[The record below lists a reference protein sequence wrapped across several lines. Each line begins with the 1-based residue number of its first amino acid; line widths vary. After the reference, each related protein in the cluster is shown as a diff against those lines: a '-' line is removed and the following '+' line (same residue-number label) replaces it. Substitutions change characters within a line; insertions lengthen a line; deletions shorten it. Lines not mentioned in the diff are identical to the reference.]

1 MSINIHLKCKIS
13 TVQFL
18 YNNRSFLKFGVQF
31 DTRPIMVTYR
41 QAFEDIFDVNSSYKK
56 VKVNDRQSKW
66 FIFWETT
73 DLSNLGVNRLTCL
86 RHNSQ
91 AQ

>member
-1 MSINIHLKCKIS
+1 
-13 TVQFL
+13 
-18 YNNRSFLKFGVQF
+18 
-31 DTRPIMVTYR
+31 MVTYR